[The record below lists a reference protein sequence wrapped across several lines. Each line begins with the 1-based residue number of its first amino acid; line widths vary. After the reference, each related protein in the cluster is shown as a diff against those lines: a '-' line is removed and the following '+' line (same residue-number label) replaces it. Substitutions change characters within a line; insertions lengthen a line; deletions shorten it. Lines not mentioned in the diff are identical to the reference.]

1 MNEEPE
7 EEMAAPENAVTVP
20 ELVTLSLLGLGLAA
34 VGLAR
39 RRKGQTRPV

>member
-1 MNEEPE
+1 
-7 EEMAAPENAVTVP
+7 MAAPESAVAVP
-20 ELVTLSLLGLGLAA
+20 ELTTRSLLGLGLAT